1 MKKRDVFRMVGVAWA
16 CVCVSVGVSAQE
28 RVEPVEAQV
37 APAGSERGEGQRA
50 SPGRAAILE
59 CAAAINRA
67 RSIRWDVSHRKEG
80 NLPVPLGGASARV
93 TMLKPE
99 STKYHWIMR
108 AQGTGNMRGGDP
120 LVAFDVAWFI
130 DQTQF
135 VDSASG
141 GVVVRKGRV
150 MDAGVRLAET
160 VRVKEMIGT
169 NPWRDEMDNA
179 DSVISGEETLD
190 GVVCTVVDITY
201 RANQRRARIWIGK
214 EDKLPRRFAQ
224 YVGGGNEAMQ
234 FSASFITDFRNVELN
249 PPLTME
255 DVEIEGPEGAAR
267 ERFVIT
273 TDPVDQPVRA
283 APLARLSGDGVGEE
297 GAERVEQRRQPAR
310 EIRPMAPGF
319 SLRSGDGETVSL
331 DSLRG
336 SVVVLD
342 FMGSWS
348 IQCRQSAPEVQAL
361 HERFKDRGVR
371 VLGMSVRER
380 SDDRPIAFF
389 KDRGLGYTLLL
400 GADSVASTYDI
411 RTYPTFVVIG
421 RGGELLGKFE
431 KYVAGETL
439 GQVSAMVEREL
450 GGEVVTPPG
459 G

>member
-1 MKKRDVFRMVGVAWA
+1 MKKNELVRVASVVAA
-16 CVCVSVGVSAQE
+16 CALVCVSASAQE
-28 RVEPVEAQV
+28 RVEQVEAQV
-37 APAGSERGEGQRA
+37 APEGVERGEGQRA
-50 SPGRAAILE
+50 SSGRAAILE

-67 RSIRWDVSHRKEG
+67 RSIRWDISHRKEG

-108 AQGTGNMRGGDP
+108 AKGTGNMRGGDP
-120 LVAFDVAWFI
+120 LVPFDVAWFI

-135 VDSASG
+135 VDSAAG

-169 NPWRDEMDNA
+169 NPWRDEMEKA

-201 RANQRRARIWIGK
+201 RANQRQARMWIGK

-249 PPLTME
+249 PSLTME
-255 DVEIEGPEGAAR
+255 DVEIEGPEGGVR

-283 APLARLSGDGVGEE
+283 ATLARLGGDGGEE

-310 EIRPMAPGF
+310 EIRPMATGF
-319 SLRSGDGETVSL
+319 SLRSAEGEIVSL

-400 GADSVASTYDI
+400 GADGVASSYDV

-431 KYVAGETL
+431 KYVAGETIE
-439 GQVSAMVEREL
+439 QVSAMVEREL